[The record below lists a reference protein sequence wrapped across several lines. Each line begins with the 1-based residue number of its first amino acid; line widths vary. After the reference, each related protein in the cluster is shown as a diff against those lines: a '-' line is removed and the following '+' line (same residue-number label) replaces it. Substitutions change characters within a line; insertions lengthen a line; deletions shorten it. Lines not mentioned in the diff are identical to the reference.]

1 MSRRK
6 LPPSHNGFTILLD
19 LRRLRQMGKNETK
32 RLNPSVLADDLEIF
46 AALKAMQGYAPA
58 NPAYKVDA
66 ITIIDN
72 NRAGAHDTEVQTAAA
87 YETARD
93 NHVALQWDF
102 HNAML
107 GAKNQVV
114 AQFGPDSN
122 EAQAMKLKKKSEYKN
137 PTRKGGGKSGD
148 DSGDESGGGTST
160 PPQT

>member
-1 MSRRK
+1 
-6 LPPSHNGFTILLD
+6 
-19 LRRLRQMGKNETK
+19 MGKNETK